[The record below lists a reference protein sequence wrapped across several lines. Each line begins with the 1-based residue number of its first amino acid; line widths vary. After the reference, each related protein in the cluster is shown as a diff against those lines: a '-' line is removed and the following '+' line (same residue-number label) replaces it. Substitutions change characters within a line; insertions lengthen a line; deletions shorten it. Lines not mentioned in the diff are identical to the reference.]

1 MLEQIRKKIENLI
14 GKKVTIFVDVGRNKN
29 ESYEG
34 IILDTYKNVWTIK
47 TSIDNKSFSYS
58 DILIKNV
65 IINSPLW
72 WFFILF
78 SIDIDWLLN
87 LFIV

>member
-47 TSIDNKSFSYS
+47 TSIDTKSFSYS

>member
-47 TSIDNKSFSYS
+47 TSIDTKSFSYS

-72 WFFILF
+72 
-78 SIDIDWLLN
+78 
-87 LFIV
+87 

>member
-34 IILDTYKNVWTIK
+34 VILDTYKNVWTIK
-47 TSIDNKSFSYS
+47 TSIDTKSFSYS

-72 WFFILF
+72 
-78 SIDIDWLLN
+78 
-87 LFIV
+87 

>member
-47 TSIDNKSFSYS
+47 TSIDTKSFSDS

-72 WFFILF
+72 
-78 SIDIDWLLN
+78 
-87 LFIV
+87 

>member
-47 TSIDNKSFSYS
+47 TSIDTKSFSYS
-58 DILIKNV
+58 DILINNV

-72 WFFILF
+72 
-78 SIDIDWLLN
+78 
-87 LFIV
+87 

>member
-47 TSIDNKSFSYS
+47 TSIDTKSFSYS

-65 IINSPLW
+65 IINSPL
-72 WFFILF
+72 
-78 SIDIDWLLN
+78 
-87 LFIV
+87 

>member
-47 TSIDNKSFSYS
+47 TSIDTKSFSYS
-58 DILIKNV
+58 DILINNV

>member
-47 TSIDNKSFSYS
+47 TSIDTKSFSYS

-72 WFFILF
+72 WFFILCPLI
-78 SIDIDWLLN
+78 SID
-87 LFIV
+87 F

>member
-47 TSIDNKSFSYS
+47 TVFRIQIF
-58 DILIKNV
+58 
-65 IINSPLW
+65 
-72 WFFILF
+72 
-78 SIDIDWLLN
+78 
-87 LFIV
+87 